1 MHSPRP
7 ETHGWL
13 HKGSSHKCPVKPSLQ
28 MHPFGVCRVEFVG
41 STQLPPLELHPAN
54 GTHWSHLLPCHPGWH
69 LHWPGATQLPLIQLV
84 QIGMSQNPPCH
95 FVGSVHA
102 HASPVPLQLP
112 CTHPGKSMQTLQF
125 TLSHPTSQAQM
136 SGPSQM
142 PCSQPLLHTG
152 VAHGIRGSVSPTFDH
167 PFWHVMLPFES
178 QVYLV

>member
-1 MHSPRP
+1 
-7 ETHGWL
+7 
-13 HKGSSHKCPVKPSLQ
+13 
-28 MHPFGVCRVEFVG
+28 
-41 STQLPPLELHPAN
+41 
-54 GTHWSHLLPCHPGWH
+54 
-69 LHWPGATQLPLIQLV
+69 
-84 QIGMSQNPPCH
+84 MSQNPPCH
-95 FVGSVHA
+95 FVGSVHS

-152 VAHGIRGSVSPTFDH
+152 VAHGIRGSVSPTFVH

-178 QVYLV
+178 QVYLVCPLMFAALQGKLSISSGVRWCLAQTLVARASMARPTNLNIFDTAPGLLL